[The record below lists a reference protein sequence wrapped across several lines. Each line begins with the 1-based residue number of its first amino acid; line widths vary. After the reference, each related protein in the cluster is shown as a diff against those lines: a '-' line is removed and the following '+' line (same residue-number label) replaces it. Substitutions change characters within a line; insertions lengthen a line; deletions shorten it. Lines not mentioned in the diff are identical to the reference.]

1 MYLIVML
8 RNYSLTKTDIRLT
21 NNYDIEI
28 GDRVDYKDQVCVK
41 PWGYEFLSYMSK
53 KIGIWILSV
62 KKNTGTSIHTHFKKD
77 TFLAVLNGKL
87 KLEMADDFDIINP
100 GVFCF
105 IPKKKFHGLSALED
119 NTIFMEMEIYD
130 NDVTFTDKN
139 DLLRLVDK
147 YKRAKTGYESS
158 VKVVTENLEEYNY
171 FYINNIINK
180 SIKNTDL
187 IVNTYNN
194 LKLNNPSSKVILL
207 EGQIFYD
214 GHILKEGSLIKIS
227 ELENMKLDSQKF
239 LQLIN
244 KNELTNNKII
254 SGEEELIFIKDKLK
268 EDNKK
273 IVLTC
278 GCFDILHVGHLD
290 ILKKSREFGD
300 KLIVCLSSDEQIKYL
315 KGENRPINNLEDRLK
330 LFSVIPYVDYVY
342 VYYENLEND
351 NETELDKIMN
361 IIEPDV
367 WTKGG
372 DYTKENIYKKHPGLG
387 NIELIDTVIGKSTTS
402 IIKKA
407 KNSEN

>member
-1 MYLIVML
+1 MI
-8 RNYSLTKTDIRLT
+8 RNYSLNKTDKRLT
-21 NNYDIEI
+21 NNYQIEI
-28 GDRVDYKDQVCVK
+28 GDCVDYKDQVCIK
-41 PWGYEFLSYMSK
+41 PWGYEFLAYMSK

-62 KKNTGTSIHTHFKKD
+62 KKNTGTSIHTHFRKD
-77 TFLAVLNGKL
+77 TLLVVLNGKL
-87 KLEMADDFDIINP
+87 KLEMSDDFDIINP
-100 GVFCF
+100 GVYCF
-105 IPKKKFHGLSALED
+105 IPKRKFHGLSALED
-119 NTIFMEMEIYD
+119 NTIFMEIEIYD

-171 FYINNIINK
+171 FYINNSINFVN
-180 SIKNTDL
+180 SMENTDI
-187 IVNTYNN
+187 IVNTYDSLN
-194 LKLNNPSSKVILL
+194 LKNSSKVILL
-207 EGQIFYD
+207 EGQVFHD

-227 ELENMKLDSQKF
+227 DLENMKIDNQRF
-239 LQLIN
+239 LQLVN

-254 SGEEELIFIKDKLK
+254 SSEEELIFIKDKLK
-268 EDNKK
+268 EENKK

-300 KLIVCLSSDEQIKYL
+300 KLIVCLSSDEQIKHL
-315 KGENRPINNLEDRLK
+315 KGDNRPINNLEDRLK
-330 LFSVIPYVDYVY
+330 LFSVIPYADYVY

-361 IIEPDV
+361 LIEPDV

-372 DYTKENIYKKHPGLG
+372 DYTKEDIYKKHPGLG
-387 NIELIDTVIGKSTTS
+387 HIEIIDTVIGKSTTN

-407 KNSEN
+407 REN

>member
-1 MYLIVML
+1 MI
-8 RNYSLTKTDIRLT
+8 RNYSLNKTDKRLT
-21 NNYDIEI
+21 NNYQIEI
-28 GDRVDYKDQVCVK
+28 GDCVDYKDQVCIK
-41 PWGYEFLSYMSK
+41 PWGYEFLAYMSK

-62 KKNTGTSIHTHFKKD
+62 KKNTGTSIHTHFRKD
-77 TFLAVLNGKL
+77 TLLVVLNGKL
-87 KLEMADDFDIINP
+87 KLEMSDDFDIINP
-100 GVFCF
+100 GVYCF
-105 IPKKKFHGLSALED
+105 IPKRKFHGLSALED
-119 NTIFMEMEIYD
+119 NTIFMEIEIYD

-171 FYINNIINK
+171 FYINNSINFVN
-180 SIKNTDL
+180 SMENTDI
-187 IVNTYNN
+187 IVNTYDNLN
-194 LKLNNPSSKVILL
+194 LKNSSKLILL
-207 EGQIFYD
+207 EGQVFHN

-227 ELENMKLDSQKF
+227 DLENMKVENQRF
-239 LQLIN
+239 LQLVN

-254 SGEEELIFIKDKLK
+254 SSEEELIFIKDKLK
-268 EDNKK
+268 EENKK

-300 KLIVCLSSDEQIKYL
+300 KLIVCLSSDEQIKHL
-315 KGENRPINNLEDRLK
+315 KGDNRPINNLEDRLK
-330 LFSVIPYVDYVY
+330 LFSVIPYADYVY

-361 IIEPDV
+361 LIEPDV

-372 DYTKENIYKKHPGLG
+372 DYTKEDIYKKHPGLG
-387 NIELIDTVIGKSTTS
+387 HIEIIDTVIGKSTTN

-407 KNSEN
+407 REN

>member
-1 MYLIVML
+1 MI
-8 RNYSLTKTDIRLT
+8 RNYSLNKTDKRLT
-21 NNYDIEI
+21 NNYQIGI
-28 GDRVDYKDQVCVK
+28 GDCVDYKDQVCIK
-41 PWGYEFLSYMSK
+41 PWGYEFLAYMSK

-62 KKNTGTSIHTHFKKD
+62 KKNTGTSIHTHFRKD
-77 TFLAVLNGKL
+77 TLLVVLNGKL
-87 KLEMADDFDIINP
+87 KLEMSDDFDIINP
-100 GVFCF
+100 GVYCF
-105 IPKKKFHGLSALED
+105 IPKRKFHGLSALED
-119 NTIFMEMEIYD
+119 NTIFMEIEIYD

-171 FYINNIINK
+171 FYINNSINFVNFME
-180 SIKNTDL
+180 NTDI
-187 IVNTYNN
+187 IVNTYDSLN
-194 LKLNNPSSKVILL
+194 LKNSSKVILL
-207 EGQIFYD
+207 EGQVFHD

-227 ELENMKLDSQKF
+227 DLENMKIDNQRF
-239 LQLIN
+239 LQLVN

-254 SGEEELIFIKDKLK
+254 SSEEELIFIKDKLK
-268 EDNKK
+268 EENKK

-300 KLIVCLSSDEQIKYL
+300 KLIVCLSSDEQIKHL
-315 KGENRPINNLEDRLK
+315 KGDNRPINNLEDRLK
-330 LFSVIPYVDYVY
+330 LFSVIPYADYVY

-361 IIEPDV
+361 LIEPDV

-372 DYTKENIYKKHPGLG
+372 DYTKEDIYKKHPGLG
-387 NIELIDTVIGKSTTS
+387 HIEIIDTVIGKSTTN

-407 KNSEN
+407 REN

>member
-1 MYLIVML
+1 MI
-8 RNYSLTKTDIRLT
+8 RNYSLNKTDKRLT
-21 NNYDIEI
+21 NNYQIEI
-28 GDRVDYKDQVCVK
+28 GDCVDYKDQVCIK
-41 PWGYEFLSYMSK
+41 PWGYEFLAYMSK

-62 KKNTGTSIHTHFKKD
+62 KKNTGTSIHTHFRKD
-77 TFLAVLNGKL
+77 TLLVVLNGKL
-87 KLEMADDFDIINP
+87 KLEMSDDFDIINP
-100 GVFCF
+100 GVYCF
-105 IPKKKFHGLSALED
+105 IPKRKFHGLSALED
-119 NTIFMEMEIYD
+119 NTIFMEIEIYD

-171 FYINNIINK
+171 FYINNSINFVNFME
-180 SIKNTDL
+180 NTDI
-187 IVNTYNN
+187 IVNTYDSLN
-194 LKLNNPSSKVILL
+194 LKNSSKVILL
-207 EGQIFYD
+207 EGQVFHD

-227 ELENMKLDSQKF
+227 DLENMKIDNQRF
-239 LQLIN
+239 LQLVN

-254 SGEEELIFIKDKLK
+254 SSEEELIFIKDKLK
-268 EDNKK
+268 EENKK

-300 KLIVCLSSDEQIKYL
+300 KLIVCLSSDEQIKHL
-315 KGENRPINNLEDRLK
+315 KGDNRPINNLEDRLK
-330 LFSVIPYVDYVY
+330 LFSVIPYADYVY

-361 IIEPDV
+361 LIEPDV

-372 DYTKENIYKKHPGLG
+372 DYTKEDIYKKHPGLG
-387 NIELIDTVIGKSTTS
+387 HIEIIDTVIGKSTTN

-407 KNSEN
+407 REN

>member
-1 MYLIVML
+1 MYIIIML
-8 RNYSLTKTDIRLT
+8 RNYSLTKTDLRLT
-21 NNYDIEI
+21 NNYNIDI
-28 GDRVDYKDQVCVK
+28 GDYVNYKDQVCVK
-41 PWGYEFLSYMSK
+41 PWGYEFLAYMSK

-77 TFLAVLNGKL
+77 TFLIVLNGKL
-87 KLEMADDFDIINP
+87 KLEMADEFDIINS

-119 NTIFMEMEIYD
+119 NTIFMEIEIYD
-130 NDVTFTDKN
+130 NNVTFTDKN

-158 VKVVTENLEEYNY
+158 VNVVTENLEEYNY
-171 FYINNIINK
+171 FYINNNINR
-180 SIKNTDL
+180 SILNTDL

-194 LKLNNPSSKVILL
+194 LNLKNSSSKVILL
-207 EGQIFYD
+207 EGQIFSD
-214 GHILKEGSLIKIS
+214 GHILKEGSLIKIND
-227 ELENMKLDSQKF
+227 LKNMKIDNQKF
-239 LQLIN
+239 LQIIN
-244 KNELTNNKII
+244 NNELTNNKII
-254 SGEEELIFIKDKLK
+254 CCEEELIFIK
-268 EDNKK
+268 NKIKQENQK

-290 ILKKSREFGD
+290 MLKKSKEFGN
-300 KLIVCLSSDEQIKYL
+300 KLIVCLSSDEQIKHL
-315 KGENRPINNLEDRLK
+315 KGSGRPINNLKDRLK
-330 LFSVIPYVDYVY
+330 LFSVIPYIDYIY

-372 DYTKENIYKKHPGLG
+372 DYTKNDIYTKHPGLSH
-387 NIELIDTVIGKSTTS
+387 IELIKLNENKSTTN
-402 IIKKA
+402 IIKKINNI
-407 KNSEN
+407 K